1 MKSRGV
7 SEGLT
12 IDSDIDDISTR
23 CCRCNHTGSR
33 NTSRVMRVD
42 VDREIR
48 VLLADAADEPVR
60 EKNVTRGQPR
70 PREL

>member
-1 MKSRGV
+1 
-7 SEGLT
+7 
-12 IDSDIDDISTR
+12 
-23 CCRCNHTGSR
+23 
-33 NTSRVMRVD
+33 MRVD